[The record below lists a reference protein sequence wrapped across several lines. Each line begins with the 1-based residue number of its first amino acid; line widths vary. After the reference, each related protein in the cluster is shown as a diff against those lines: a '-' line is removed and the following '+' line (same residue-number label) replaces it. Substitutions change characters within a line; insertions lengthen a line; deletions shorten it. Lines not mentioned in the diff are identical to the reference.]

1 MASDWMIEP
10 NDSRAGSQ
18 SIFRFQFYNPSARDA
33 AQKRLALAMLE
44 LATGDAIQPYG
55 RTTEIRRREAL
66 NWFRGWPP
74 GRISF
79 SWCCEVLG
87 WDPDSFRTQV
97 LRKAREQARLKCTRV
112 DISSSGLSMTMTSS
126 SDTILTINQ
135 VEDTDLGEAKKSGE
149 PRPDEIDSSEREVQT
164 DRGQNRI
171 GYLLALCAILM
182 VGTAALTPLRSVIA
196 DFFTLVA
203 GNI

>member
-1 MASDWMIEP
+1 MRPGRAGVKASQERKPMASDWMIEP

-33 AQKRLALAMLE
+33 AQKRLALATLE

-97 LRKAREQARLKCTRV
+97 LQKAREQARLKCTRV
-112 DISSSGLSMTMTSS
+112 DITSGGLSMTMTSI
-126 SDTILTINQ
+126 SDTL
-135 VEDTDLGEAKKSGE
+135 
-149 PRPDEIDSSEREVQT
+149 
-164 DRGQNRI
+164 
-171 GYLLALCAILM
+171 
-182 VGTAALTPLRSVIA
+182 
-196 DFFTLVA
+196 
-203 GNI
+203 